1 MVHIKIKENSK
12 QAKAFIE
19 FARTMSFIEFVEEQK
34 KEKILNEIREGLKD
48 GKKMRDGKKRKKTAS
63 EMLDGM

>member
-48 GKKMRDGKKRKKTAS
+48 GKKMRDGKKRKKTAR

>member
-48 GKKMRDGKKRKKTAS
+48 VKKMRDGKKRKKTAS